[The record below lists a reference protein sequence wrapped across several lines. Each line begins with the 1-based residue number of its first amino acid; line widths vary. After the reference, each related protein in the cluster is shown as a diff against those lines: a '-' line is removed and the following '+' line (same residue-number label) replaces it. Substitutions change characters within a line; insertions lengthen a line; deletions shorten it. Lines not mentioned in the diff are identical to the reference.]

1 LTLNLWEGFVKKYL
15 LIILL
20 LFSANAAS
28 TQAQTT
34 VATFDN
40 PLCAGNGVGVYQGI
54 DFSLSPWDCE
64 KTSLTGQTGTSI
76 SWYQQITTAHFGF
89 PLPRLLV
96 SLSAATSSGSGVLT
110 ITTDAGESFSHAINT
125 AFQTLQTGF
134 SKAAS
139 VVTVQYPGG
148 WTIQLDNITYQALSS
163 PPVPGTLGASA
174 TLSWDD
180 GTPVAGSVT
189 LLQILGPTSQR
200 TLGMFPVNST
210 GALSGTIMIDL
221 TQPDPL
227 TFQILL
233 LGPTN
238 ANVGSTTFQVIKA
251 MFPATA
257 TGINAKLV
265 LWKATSTIKTFDIG
279 LTP

>member
-1 LTLNLWEGFVKKYL
+1 VKTYSL
-15 LIILL
+15 LIAIFLAL
-20 LFSANAAS
+20 VATS
-28 TQAQTT
+28 TRAQTT

-40 PLCAGNGVGVYQGI
+40 PPCAGNGVGVYDGI

-64 KTSLTGQTGTSI
+64 TNGLTGQTGTSI
-76 SWYQQITTAHFGF
+76 SWYQQITTGHFRF
-89 PLPRLLV
+89 QAPQVLV
-96 SLSAATSSGSGVLT
+96 SLSVATSSGSGVVT
-110 ITTDAGESFSHAINT
+110 ITTDAGESFSHAINA
-125 AFQTLQTGF
+125 AFQTFNTGF

-139 VVTVQYPGG
+139 IVTVQYPGG
-148 WTIQLDNITYQALSS
+148 WTIQLDNITYHPAGS
-163 PPVPGTLGASA
+163 PITPGKLGVSGS
-174 TLSWDD
+174 LSWDD

-189 LLQILGPTSQR
+189 LLQVLGPTSQR
-200 TLGMFPVNST
+200 TLGTFAVSST
-210 GALSGTIMIDL
+210 GAVNGTITIDL

-257 TGINAKLV
+257 TGISAKIV
-265 LWKATSTIKTFDIG
+265 LWKSTSTIKTFDLG